1 MRFTVSPFPFPLLG
15 TEMDE
20 HKGMIVGRN
29 ILDYCPPDHKLI
41 IKVDVCVKAE
51 EEDRFF
57 VELCDIN
64 TQFLYVIIL

>member
-1 MRFTVSPFPFPLLG
+1 MLPLPFPHLG
-15 TEMDE
+15 TEMNE

-29 ILDYCPPDHKLI
+29 ILDYCPPYHKLI

-57 VELCDIN
+57 VELCDKN
-64 TQFLYVIIL
+64 MQFLKVIIL